1 MLLDVF
7 TDPKIVK
14 VMHGS
19 DSDIVWLQ
27 RDFGLY
33 IVNLFDTGQATRV
46 LGSSPSHS
54 PAGEHELTLF
64 QSTQK
69 TRLHIY

>member
-46 LGSSPSHS
+46 LGSSPSPS
-54 PAGEHELTLF
+54 PAEEHELTLL
-64 QSTQK
+64 QSTQR
-69 TRLHIY
+69 TRLPIY